1 MAVNVPAAPA
11 STPVS
16 AAPIKNLAAFDA
28 AVRAVCPAIDGVS
41 GDGSIQFQ
49 AAATPAQIT
58 AAQTLA
64 TAYVDPPPAPVPDL
78 ALLVQELQ
86 TLGVLPPASVAK
98 VLKAATAAAPQPPLA
113 SLPLGKPITQA

>member
-1 MAVNVPAAPA
+1 MAI
-11 STPVS
+11 
-16 AAPIKNLAAFDA
+16 IKNLAAFDA

-49 AAATPAQIT
+49 AAATPVQVA
-58 AAQTLA
+58 AAQA
-64 TAYVDPPPAPVPDL
+64 VASSYVDVVQQVIDL
-78 ALLVQELQ
+78 EALVQELS

-98 VLKAATAAAPQPPLA
+98 VRKAATLAAPQPPLA